1 MTIHESIDIERAGG
15 CGPPAADAPA
25 FGGPVH
31 GSRVVTAEINALRP
45 GAFRVSGATGPG
57 DAPSPRPR
65 GRVRNSP
72 RGNFDIRP
80 SRVDD
85 FASARDLGVSY
96 GEAEPRPAL
105 APPEGRGPGAVGA
118 DLRAIVST
126 LMQGTPGGDDR
137 VTVEMFAGR
146 LPMGR
151 LHHPAATDGGRPS
164 NGGATAEGGAPAE
177 AGPGESLAGS
187 LGSGSGD
194 ECAEVRVLMPDY
206 LLRLLDSGREERVVS
221 HVRTCD
227 ECYDL
232 LMDIRIQSEVE
243 ADERRRS
250 R

>member
-1 MTIHESIDIERAGG
+1 MSIDKAIDIETAGG
-15 CGPPAADAPA
+15 CGPPASGAPG

-31 GSRVVTAEINALRP
+31 GSHVVIPEISAPRP
-45 GAFRVSGATGPG
+45 GAFRVSGAAGAG
-57 DAPSPRPR
+57 DVPAARR
-65 GRVRNSP
+65 GGRVRNSH

-80 SRVDD
+80 DRVDD
-85 FASARDLGVSY
+85 FASARGLGVSY
-96 GEAEPRPAL
+96 GEAEPRTAL
-105 APPEGRGPGAVGA
+105 PPPESRGPGAVGA

-126 LMQGTPGGDDR
+126 LLQGTPGGDDR
-137 VTVEMFAGR
+137 VTAEMFAGR

-164 NGGATAEGGAPAE
+164 NGGATTGDGAPTG
-177 AGPGESLAGS
+177 AGPGESLSGS
-187 LGSGSGD
+187 LGSGSSD

-206 LLRLLDSGREERVVS
+206 LLRLLDGGREERVVS

-232 LMDIRIQSEVE
+232 LMDIRIQIEVE
-243 ADERRRS
+243 ADERRLS